1 MKSYIK
7 IFLSFSCILFIAK
20 QNLYAQDEPDTAP
33 FWGKSNIGVS
43 AGMIN
48 YTGNTN
54 HMPFT
59 FDNTKFAGELMYR
72 YDVTDRFH
80 IRGTLMMGALSTSKD
95 SGSFKTNIAEIAIL
109 PEYDFINIHVGEWDY
124 HKKWTPYMYAGPG
137 FYRLF
142 HYSAFPA
149 ALTVAN
155 AKATKAAFSLRWG
168 IGVKY
173 AVTPGI
179 QLFFD
184 GSRRE
189 FSKFMDFKYSENSD
203 KSNDNYQ
210 SRYYTL
216 MFGAI
221 FSLRPRKHYSV
232 TW

>member
-1 MKSYIK
+1 MKFYIK
-7 IFLSFSCILFIAK
+7 ILLSFSVTLLIAK
-20 QNLYAQDEPDTAP
+20 QNLYAQNEPDAAP

-43 AGMIN
+43 AGMMN

-80 IRGTLMMGALSTSKD
+80 IRGTLMMGALSTDKD

-109 PEYDFINIHVGEWDY
+109 PEYDFINIHVGEWNY
-124 HKKWTPYMYAGPG
+124 HKRWTPYIYAGPA

-142 HYSAFPA
+142 NYKREPSAP
-149 ALTVAN
+149 TTGVSN
-155 AKATKAAFSLRWG
+155 TNTTKAAFNLRWG

-189 FSKFMDFKYSENSD
+189 FSKFMDFQYSKRS
-203 KSNDNYQ
+203 DNYH

-216 MFGAI
+216 MFGAV